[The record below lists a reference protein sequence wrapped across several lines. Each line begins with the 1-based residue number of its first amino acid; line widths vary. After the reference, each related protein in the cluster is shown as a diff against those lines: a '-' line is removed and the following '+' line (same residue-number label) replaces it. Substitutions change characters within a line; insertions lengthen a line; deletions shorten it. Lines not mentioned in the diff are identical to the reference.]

1 MYSRRNVIYY
11 LVCRWLVDRNPSLAL
26 HPLIKRILENCF
38 QDWVNWKT
46 QDTMLSVDK
55 QAEDL
60 KKQWQAE
67 DNAKVVEKA
76 QEMFPEATVSLHNET
91 GAVLIEHPP
100 DGSHAQDLLG
110 GAMEIRAPWTLTQDS
125 TPEK

>member
-1 MYSRRNVIYY
+1 MYSRVNVASY
-11 LVCRWLVDRNPSLAL
+11 LICRWLIEWKPSLGN
-26 HPLIKRILENCF
+26 HPIIKRILENCF

-55 QAEDL
+55 QVEEI
-60 KKQWQAE
+60 KEKWQAE
-67 DNAKVVEKA
+67 DNEKIVKKA

-110 GAMEIRAPWTLTQDS
+110 GAMEIRSPWTLTQDS
-125 TPEK
+125 PPEK